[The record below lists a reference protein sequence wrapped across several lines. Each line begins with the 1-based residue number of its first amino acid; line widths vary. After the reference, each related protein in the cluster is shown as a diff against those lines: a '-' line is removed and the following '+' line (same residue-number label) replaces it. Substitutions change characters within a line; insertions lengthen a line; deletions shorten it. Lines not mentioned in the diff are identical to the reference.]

1 MRPGPTE
8 SERLST
14 VRADLVQLD
23 ILLKEAVAKLAAGFV
38 GAHEALRR
46 QQALAAPAGPEAR
59 ELTREACAHLDSA
72 LTALQFEDIAS
83 QLIASA
89 RHHLSDGGDMP
100 GRGSN
105 RSVPQHHMESGDIEF
120 F

>member
-1 MRPGPTE
+1 MSHRPTE
-8 SERLST
+8 SQRLVT

-23 ILLKEAVAKLAAGFV
+23 MLLKEAIAKLSAGFV
-38 GAHEALRR
+38 GAHEALCR
-46 QQALAAPAGPEAR
+46 QQALAAHGDPEAMA
-59 ELTREACAHLDSA
+59 LSREACAHLDSA

-100 GRGSN
+100 GKGSN

>member
-1 MRPGPTE
+1 MRQHTTE

-23 ILLKEAVAKLAAGFV
+23 ILLKEAIAKLSAGFV
-38 GAHEALRR
+38 GAHEALSR
-46 QQALAAPAGPEAR
+46 QQAMAAHGDPAAMA
-59 ELTREACAHLDSA
+59 LSREACAHLDSA

-100 GRGSN
+100 GKGSN

>member
-1 MRPGPTE
+1 MRSQVIDG
-8 SERLST
+8 ERLST

-23 ILLKEAVAKLAAGFV
+23 ILLKEAIAKLSAGFV
-38 GAHEALRR
+38 GAHEAICR
-46 QQALAAPAGPEAR
+46 QQMLDGAAGPEAIA
-59 ELTREACAHLDSA
+59 LAREACAHLDSA

-100 GRGSN
+100 GKGSN
-105 RSVPQHHMESGDIEF
+105 ISVPQHHMESGDIEF

>member
-1 MRPGPTE
+1 MRPQTID

-23 ILLKEAVAKLAAGFV
+23 MLLKEAIAKLSAGFV
-38 GAHEALRR
+38 GAHEALCR
-46 QQALAAPAGPEAR
+46 QQTLAAHGDPQATALA
-59 ELTREACAHLDSA
+59 REACAHLDSA

-100 GRGSN
+100 GKGSN
-105 RSVPQHHMESGDIEF
+105 LSVTQHHMESGDIEF

>member
-1 MRPGPTE
+1 MTMHPTE
-8 SERLST
+8 PERLAT

-23 ILLKEAVAKLAAGFV
+23 ILLKEAIAKLSAGFL
-38 GAHEALRR
+38 GAHEALSRR
-46 QQALAAPAGPEAR
+46 QSLADEADVR
-59 ELTREACAHLDSA
+59 DACAHLDSA

-89 RHHLSDGGDMP
+89 RHQLSEDGDMP

-105 RSVPQHHMESGDIEF
+105 GSVPQHHMESGEIELF
-120 F
+120 